1 LKQNESSMTSLIA
14 SFGRAYH
21 RDHDEPVIFDDYL
34 AKELMSEAA
43 YHEVK
48 GYMTQGI
55 SFFAPEMAEVLKSDE
70 ERLKWVVQ
78 TQLAPTPLARAAY
91 TEQVIANEEQLGLSQ
106 YVLLGAGMDT
116 FAFRKGK
123 NLQIFEV
130 DHPAT
135 QLFKKDRIEK
145 VGWEL
150 PPNLHMAAVDFTKDD
165 LVKHLAEAGFDPQK
179 KTVFSLLGVSYYL
192 SKEAFQ
198 ELLNDL
204 KALMTE
210 GSSIIFDYADQGLF
224 DSGVK
229 RVQNMLTMAKQGG
242 EPMQSAYELRE
253 LEKML
258 EAAGLLIYEH
268 LNPEE
273 IQEAFFKNRTD
284 DLKAFEHMHYIHAV
298 YRGI

>member
-1 LKQNESSMTSLIA
+1 MTSLIS

-21 RDHDEPVIFDDYL
+21 RDHDEPVIFNDYL

-43 YHEVK
+43 YHEVQ
-48 GYMTQGI
+48 GYMTKGI
-55 SFFAPEMAEVLKSDE
+55 SFFAPELAEQLKSDE
-70 ERLKWVVQ
+70 EKLKWVVQ
-78 TQLAPTPLARAAY
+78 TQLAPTPLARSAY

-135 QLFKKDRIEK
+135 QQFKKERVEK
-145 VGWEL
+145 AGWEL
-150 PPNLHMAAVDFTKDD
+150 PKNLHMVAVDFTKDD
-165 LVKHLAEAGFDPQK
+165 LAKRLVAAGFDPQK

-192 SKEAFQ
+192 TKEALQ

-204 KALMTE
+204 KTLMTE
-210 GSSIIFDYADQGLF
+210 GSSIVFDYADQGLF
-224 DSGVK
+224 GSEVK
-229 RVQNMLTMAKQGG
+229 RVQNMLAMAKQGG
-242 EPMQSAYELRE
+242 EPMHSAYEVGE

-268 LNPEE
+268 LNPAE
-273 IQEAFFKNRTD
+273 IQAAFFKKRTD